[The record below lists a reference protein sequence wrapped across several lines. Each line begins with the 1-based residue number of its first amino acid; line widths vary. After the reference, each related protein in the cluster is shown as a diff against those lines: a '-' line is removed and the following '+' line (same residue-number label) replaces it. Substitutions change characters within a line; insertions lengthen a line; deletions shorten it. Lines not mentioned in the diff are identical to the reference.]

1 MNFQNLQ
8 KTNHNSVYFNSN
20 SVQQFP
26 SQKHLGM
33 YYDTK
38 LNFPEHLNNIVSKVN
53 KTIGL
58 LRKLQAL
65 LPHQCLVMVYKAF
78 IRPHLE
84 YGENTYDRSY

>member
-1 MNFQNLQ
+1 
-8 KTNHNSVYFNSN
+8 
-20 SVQQFP
+20 
-26 SQKHLGM
+26 M
-33 YYDTK
+33 YCDIK

-65 LPHQCLVMVYKAF
+65 LLHQCLVMVYEAF

-84 YGENTYDRSY
+84 YGENIYDRSY